1 MADEKDDNTKPQE
14 TTKKYKR
21 AKNRREDCI
30 YSMGDGTN
38 LYTVIV
44 QRKVGTAIV
53 SRKARNV
60 KGIQEARKLRRE
72 FLDEIAEKRQHFKR
86 GKLTWA
92 GVYEAHKSRIRRKIN
107 NTAKHKK
114 PMTEAE
120 LRTAELAYRYTE
132 HWAGALVNEITSDDV
147 WAILENPAFKE
158 LAYGTKK
165 HYLRHIRAAFKE
177 SMEAGMVHVNVAA
190 GVQAPQDKDELESK
204 TVWVRPEI
212 IEKAIASLHDENMNP
227 LTPFSFPIL
236 LSFRSGL
243 RSGEAYGL
251 VWGDIDFDVK
261 GKDGKLRTFIKLKHT
276 YNWKTKSLTP
286 TKSGHDRIIDIT
298 ALRDYLAER
307 KGTQTAKDW
316 VFPRNKEWE
325 KGKAARAFRAA
336 IESVG
341 YKPEKVMKG
350 GKVVELKPN
359 FHSLRVGYIMAALSA
374 NIPHLVLMAQA
385 GHKDYATTR
394 RYINKLAEQDLEI
407 HDSSI
412 KIEEFIKRTARKKV
426 G

>member
-1 MADEKDDNTKPQE
+1 MAEEKDDTTQSE
-14 TTKKYKR
+14 ATTKKYKR

-30 YSMGDGTN
+30 YSMGEGTN

-44 QRKVGTAIV
+44 QRKVGTKIL
-53 SRKARNV
+53 SRKARNI
-60 KGIQEARKLRRE
+60 KGIQAARNKKKE

-92 GVYEAHKSRIRRKIN
+92 GVFEAHKNLIRRRIN

-114 PMTEAE
+114 PMGEAE
-120 LRTAELAYRYTE
+120 LRTAELAYRYTK
-132 HWAGALVNEITSDDV
+132 HWADALVNEIKADDV
-147 WAILENPAFKE
+147 WAILENDDFKA

-177 SMEAGMVHVNVAA
+177 AMEAGMVHINVAA
-190 GVQAPQDKDELESK
+190 GVYAPQDKDELESK

-212 IEKAIASLHDENMNP
+212 IEKAITTLHDENMNP
-227 LTPFSFPIL
+227 LTKWSFPIL

-251 VWGDIDFDVK
+251 VWGNIDFDVK

-276 YNWKTKSLTP
+276 FNWKTKRLTP
-286 TKSGHDRIIDIT
+286 TKSGHERIIDIT
-298 ALRDYLAER
+298 ALRDYLLAR
-307 KGTQTAKDW
+307 KGTQTDKDW
-316 VFPRNKEWE
+316 VFPRDTEWE
-325 KGKAARAFRAA
+325 KGKAAQAFRAA
-336 IESVG
+336 IENEG
-341 YKPEKVMKG
+341 YKPEKAIRG
-350 GKVVELKPN
+350 GKEVELKPN

-374 NIPHLVLMAQA
+374 DIPHLILMVQA

-394 RYINKLAEQDLEI
+394 RYIAKLAEQDLEI

-412 KIEEFIKRTARKKV
+412 KIEEYIKRTARKNV